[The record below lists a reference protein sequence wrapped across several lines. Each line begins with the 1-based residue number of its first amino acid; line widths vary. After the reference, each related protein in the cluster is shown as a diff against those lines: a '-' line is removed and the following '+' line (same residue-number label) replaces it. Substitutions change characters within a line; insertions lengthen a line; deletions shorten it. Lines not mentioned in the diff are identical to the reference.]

1 MTSKSVIL
9 EKGLWILYK
18 HKTKNQTQG
27 KARVIYLSDEMVAL
41 TRKLIE
47 KVPAETP
54 FFRNRRVSRLSMRSP
69 RRMRWRVSCHSGS
82 FSDGVMMAIER
93 NDAALGWGVASAS
106 GIVAIVGAA
115 LVYVRS
121 RVKDESR

>member
-1 MTSKSVIL
+1 MKPETLDVLIWVL
-9 EKGLWILYK
+9 IYAGLIGIGL
-18 HKTKNQTQG
+18 G
-27 KARVIYLSDEMVAL
+27 L
-41 TRKLIE
+41 
-47 KVPAETP
+47 
-54 FFRNRRVSRLSMRSP
+54 
-69 RRMRWRVSCHSGS
+69 
-82 FSDGVMMAIER
+82 AIER